1 MFCQAIT
8 QTDRDTA
15 EGHGGFDVVL
25 EKVVQWEQ
33 ETPASNGRER
43 IDDFRLRGSRTWRR
57 RGVHLTTR
65 GWRTE
70 VAHQVAHA
78 FDHRNASLSE
88 GAALA
93 VVVQAVLGNPHW
105 TRVGTDSPH
114 RLRQPW
120 RGGGWRVP
128 ASPGAP
134 RREGEEVVRAI
145 PWFLALVRHRAGGGG
160 AHENSPHLPSPEG
173 VALTTVIPAGR
184 QASVLSR
191 SWWMRVSP
199 CSGVP
204 LIVALCVV
212 VCLYVAP
219 CTASHP
225 RLSRNPATAP
235 APWHRAAPQPRL
247 LAARRRAT
255 SPSTN
260 SKPQMA
266 KGREGQRWRMLT
278 TR

>member
-1 MFCQAIT
+1 MGEDQKEVLMFRQAIT

-57 RGVHLTTR
+57 RGVHLTKR

-93 VVVQAVLGNPHW
+93 VVVQAVPENPHW

-134 RREGEEVVRAI
+134 RREGEEVVRA
-145 PWFLALVRHRAGGGG
+145 PPRFLALVRHRGGEMVH
-160 AHENSPHLPSPEG
+160 AKIHHSPPRFWGSLSP
-173 VALTTVIPAGR
+173 
-184 QASVLSR
+184 Q
-191 SWWMRVSP
+191 
-199 CSGVP
+199 
-204 LIVALCVV
+204 
-212 VCLYVAP
+212 
-219 CTASHP
+219 
-225 RLSRNPATAP
+225 
-235 APWHRAAPQPRL
+235 
-247 LAARRRAT
+247 
-255 SPSTN
+255 
-260 SKPQMA
+260 
-266 KGREGQRWRMLT
+266 
-278 TR
+278 